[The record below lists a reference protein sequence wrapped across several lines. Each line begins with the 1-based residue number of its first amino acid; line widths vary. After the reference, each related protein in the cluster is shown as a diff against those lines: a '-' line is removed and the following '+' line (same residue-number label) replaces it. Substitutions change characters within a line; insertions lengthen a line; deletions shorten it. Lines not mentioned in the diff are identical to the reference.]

1 MPPQSCS
8 KPARLIVVEDDVEAR
23 EALVELLELD
33 GYQVDGCANAR
44 TAMAS
49 LSKAADDAILITD
62 VTLPDA
68 DGITLALDATAKFP
82 SCRVIVV
89 SGHPPASRQ
98 YPAHWQ
104 WLQKPC
110 GMERIVAAIGRLANT

>member
-1 MPPQSCS
+1 MPAKPRS
-8 KPARLIVVEDDVEAR
+8 KLLRLIVVEDDVEAR

-33 GYQVDGCANAR
+33 GYHVDGCADAR
-44 TAMAS
+44 TAMEA
-49 LSKAADDAILITD
+49 LSEAADDAILITD

-68 DGITLALDATAKFP
+68 DGITLALEAMARFP

-89 SGHPPASRQ
+89 SGHPASSRQ
-98 YPAHWQ
+98 YPAQWQ

-110 GMERIVAAIGRLANT
+110 GMERIVAAIDRLAEA